1 MYIKCFML
9 CLSSALSRRVGA
21 LQISLIS
28 FFFFFFF
35 SPDNYRRGI
44 CSGVVANFGL
54 MDLRNFFLLLLLL
67 LSHTS
72 GQTFSCVGCPFVFD
86 DFGKK
91 KKK

>member
-9 CLSSALSRRVGA
+9 YLSSALSRRVGV

-28 FFFFFFF
+28 IFF

-54 MDLRNFFLLLLLL
+54 MDLRNFFLFVVVVVVAITHIRTDILLRRVSICL
-67 LSHTS
+67 
-72 GQTFSCVGCPFVFD
+72 
-86 DFGKK
+86 
-91 KKK
+91 